1 LLCGA
6 VTGAYADDQIPAWMT
21 QAARGVVPSY
31 DKDVPAVVLHDE
43 QQITYSDGRLL
54 SVENYAVKL
63 LSKEGRR
70 FAVARA
76 YYLVSS
82 GKVKDIVAWLI
93 RPDGT
98 TKAYDKKSVLD
109 IIADKDDVYNEGRIK
124 LIDASGD
131 VETGYVFGYTIISE
145 DTPLFYQDTW
155 RFQGRLPTLLSRYSI
170 SLPAGWSA
178 SSITF
183 NSPEIKPTVNGTT
196 YSWEMRGLKS
206 VLPEPMSPAI
216 VNLVPRIAVN
226 YGPDNKTQTRDR
238 VFEDWTEVSRWA
250 TAMYD
255 PQVVMDDN
263 IAGKA
268 RDLTEGSQTE
278 LDRIRA
284 IGNYV
289 QNLQYISIDIGVGYG
304 NGYRP
309 RSSALVMSRGY
320 GDCKDKANLMRA
332 MLRALKIEAYPIAI
346 YSGDPT
352 YVRSQW
358 ASPRQFN
365 HCIIA
370 VKVSDS
376 TVGPT
381 VISHPT
387 LGRLLIFD
395 ATDPYTPVGD
405 LPDYLQGSMALLIA
419 GEKGGLVQMPISPP
433 DTDVLDRR
441 IDAEISVTGEVAGK
455 ILERASGQISTTFR
469 RELREYSSADYRKA
483 VESWLTR
490 GSSGATLID
499 VRSKDRASEAGFD
512 LDVTFAAPRYGQ
524 LMQDRLLVF
533 KTVVVGRRN
542 DISLTK
548 SRRTNPIEIDS
559 FSMRE
564 TAVFGLPPGFVVDET
579 PDPVKL
585 ETTFG
590 SYSTSYEVKGDK
602 LYFTRDLITRRK
614 LLPADQY
621 GMVKEFY
628 TKIRDA
634 EQSPVVLIRK

>member
-1 LLCGA
+1 MSTRSTLPLRSVFLAALLLCGA

-196 YSWEMRGLKS
+196 YSWEMRGLKP
-206 VLPEPMSPAI
+206 VPPEPMSPAI

-542 DISLTK
+542 DISLTE

-559 FSMRE
+559 FSMRNCGLWI
-564 TAVFGLPPGFVVDET
+564 TAG
-579 PDPVKL
+579 
-585 ETTFG
+585 
-590 SYSTSYEVKGDK
+590 
-602 LYFTRDLITRRK
+602 ICRRRN
-614 LLPADQY
+614 A
-621 GMVKEFY
+621 
-628 TKIRDA
+628 
-634 EQSPVVLIRK
+634 